1 MKDVRLE
8 PLGNM
13 VMVQP
18 LTARA
23 REWMDE
29 NADAPAWAWQGG
41 ALAVEPRMVGALV
54 EGMTAAGLE
63 VEGDEPREALDPS
76 PVVKKVADALQ
87 AAEKAG
93 LTAQAVTMAADAVR
107 AHEAGFSIL
116 EWQREALRGHG
127 ETPEWLTPIIEELK
141 RADLLPWKETS
152 SHKGPETP

>member
-13 VMVQP
+13 VIVQP

-23 REWMDE
+23 KEWIDE

-41 ALAVEPRMVGALV
+41 GLAVEPRMVDALV

-63 VEGDEPREALDPS
+63 VEGHEASQPLGPS
-76 PVVKKVADALQ
+76 PVDQKVAIAVA

-93 LTAQAVTMAADAVR
+93 LTPQAVTMTADAVR
-107 AHEAGFSIL
+107 AFEAGFSIL

-127 ETPEWLTPIIEELK
+127 ETPEWFTSIIEELK
-141 RADLLPWKETS
+141 RADLLPWKEI
-152 SHKGPETP
+152 